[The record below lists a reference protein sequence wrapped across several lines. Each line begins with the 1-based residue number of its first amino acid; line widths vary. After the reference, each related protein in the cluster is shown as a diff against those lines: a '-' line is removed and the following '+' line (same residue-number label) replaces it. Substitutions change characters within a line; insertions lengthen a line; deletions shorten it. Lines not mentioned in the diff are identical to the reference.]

1 MCEAIYTSIFYDV
14 CFSCRKSIWS
24 YISYMYKHIT
34 CAIITQVK
42 YCHKWLDPCHR
53 QFGFVWTTRNLFV
66 LATLQTADLTN
77 KPLVFAGEIREG
89 PSHTPNND
97 LDLTC
102 NSDEPPF
109 ENGEFSEV
117 QHRTAVLGALFYV
130 YALKIRFMS
139 GTGNAQLL
147 PLLVRQCFFLFVST
161 LCECLFVVVG
171 VCIIA
176 PGRKHVVAL
185 VDTF

>member
-1 MCEAIYTSIFYDV
+1 MCEAIHTSIFYD

-77 KPLVFAGEIREG
+77 KTLVFAGEIKEG

-109 ENGEFSEV
+109 ENGESSEV
-117 QHRTAVLGALFYV
+117 QYRTAVLGALFCV